1 MDNITLDT
9 WLQDL
14 KANWLPLLIE
24 HGMHI
29 LFALVTLAVGWWL
42 ISRIVSAM
50 VNFMQGRHIDVMV
63 VSFLSSLVLTLLRI
77 MLLLSVAS
85 MIGIQTTSFLALIG
99 TAGLAVGLA
108 LQGSLA
114 NFAGGVLILFLR
126 PFRAGDYIEAQG
138 VGGTVESILIFHTLL
153 RTADNKV
160 IVLPNGSLSNGIVTN
175 YSRKPTR
182 RVEIKVGIDYAD
194 DVKHARQVLL
204 DLVAADER
212 ILQDPEPVVYL
223 ASLGDDSVNLSL
235 RMWTKSA
242 DFWGVTFSFQEA
254 MKEAFDREGINFPF
268 PQRTI
273 HINQPESSE

>member
-1 MDNITLDT
+1 MQDMTFDT
-9 WLQDL
+9 WLQDI

-24 HGMHI
+24 HASHI
-29 LFALVTLAVGWWL
+29 LFALLTLAVGWWL
-42 ISRIVSAM
+42 INRLTTGLVSFLK
-50 VNFMQGRHIDVMV
+50 NRHADVMV
-63 VSFLSSLVLTLLRI
+63 IGFLSSLTLVLLRI

-138 VGGTVESILIFHTLL
+138 VGGTVESIMIFHTLL

-160 IVLPNGSLSNGIVTN
+160 IILPNGSLSNGSITN
-175 YSRKPTR
+175 YSRKATR
-182 RVEIKVGIDYAD
+182 RVDINLGIDYGD
-194 DVKHARQVLL
+194 DIKHARRILL
-204 DLVAADER
+204 DLAAADER
-212 ILQDPEPVVYL
+212 VLKDPAAVVYMT
-223 ASLGDDSVNLSL
+223 SLGDDSVNLSL

-242 DFWGVTFSFQEA
+242 DFWGVFFTVQEQ
-254 MKEAFDREGINFPF
+254 MKEAFDREGISFPF
-268 PQRTI
+268 PQRTV
-273 HINQPESSE
+273 HIKQSSE

>member
-1 MDNITLDT
+1 MQEITSDT
-9 WLQDL
+9 WLQDI

-24 HGMHI
+24 HGSHI
-29 LFALVTLAVGWWL
+29 IFALLTLAVGWWL
-42 ISRIVSAM
+42 INRVTQGFVSFLKSRHADAM
-50 VNFMQGRHIDVMV
+50 VIG
-63 VSFLSSLVLTLLRI
+63 FLSSLTLTLLRI
-77 MLLLSVAS
+77 MLLLSVAG

-153 RTADNKV
+153 RTADNKT
-160 IVLPNGSLSNGIVTN
+160 IVLPNGALSNGSITN
-175 YSRKPTR
+175 YSSKPTR
-182 RVEIKVGIDYAD
+182 RVDINVGIDYGD
-194 DVKHARQVLL
+194 DIKQARKILL
-204 DLVAADER
+204 DLAAADER
-212 ILQDPEPVVYL
+212 VLKDPAAVVYMT
-223 ASLGDDSVNLSL
+223 SLGDNSVNLSL

-242 DFWGVTFSFQEA
+242 DFWGVFFTVQEQ
-254 MKEAFDREGINFPF
+254 MKEAFDREGISFPF

-273 HINQPESSE
+273 HINQTSE

>member
-1 MDNITLDT
+1 MQDITLDT
-9 WLQDL
+9 WLADI
-14 KANWLPLLIE
+14 KANWLPLLVE
-24 HGMHI
+24 HGSHI
-29 LFALVTLAVGWWL
+29 LFALITLGLGWWL
-42 ISRIVSAM
+42 INRITEGLVGFLQNRHADAM
-50 VNFMQGRHIDVMV
+50 VVG
-63 VSFLSSLVLTLLRI
+63 FLSSLTLALLRI

-182 RVEIKVGIDYAD
+182 RVEIKVGIDYSD
-194 DVKHARQVLL
+194 NIKHARKILL
-204 DLVAADER
+204 DLAAADER
-212 ILQDPEPVVYL
+212 VLQDPAPVVYL

-242 DFWGVTFSFQEA
+242 DFWGVTFAFQEE

-268 PQRTI
+268 PQRTV
-273 HINQPESSE
+273 HINQSSE